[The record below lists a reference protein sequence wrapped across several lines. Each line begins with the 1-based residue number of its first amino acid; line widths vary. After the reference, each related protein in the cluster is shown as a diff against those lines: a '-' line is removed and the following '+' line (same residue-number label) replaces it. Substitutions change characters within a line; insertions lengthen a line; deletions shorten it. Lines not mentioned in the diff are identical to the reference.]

1 MGGHPIL
8 LPWIRC
14 GNLEI
19 VKSCSLASMPSKDPT
34 PLPKPQ
40 SPSGETPASSGSR
53 SWWQAQRENLLTVVL
68 ALLLAFGIRTFVAEA
83 RWIPSDSM
91 LPTLEEGDRLVVE
104 KVSYRFGSPRRGDII
119 VFNPPA
125 KLNFDGA
132 YIKRVIGLP
141 GDRIRIA
148 NGEVIINGIPLREDY
163 IYAPPDYSC
172 PGERCPGVPNQGSEF
187 VVPPRSYFVMG
198 DNRNDSQDS
207 HVWGFLPEE
216 NIIGNTIFRF
226 WPPNRLHFFAP
237 PEYPELLPEAQV
249 LGNTAR

>member
-1 MGGHPIL
+1 
-8 LPWIRC
+8 
-14 GNLEI
+14 
-19 VKSCSLASMPSKDPT
+19 MPSTDPRSLPQPQLPPSKT
-34 PLPKPQ
+34 PAN
-40 SPSGETPASSGSR
+40 SPSRT
-53 SWWQAQRENLLTVVL
+53 WWQAQRENLLTVLL
-68 ALLLAFGIRTFVAEA
+68 ALLLALGIRTFVAEA

-104 KVSYRFGSPRRGDII
+104 KVSYRFSAPRRGDII
-119 VFNPPA
+119 VFYPPA
-125 KLNFDGA
+125 HLNFNGA

-148 NGEVIINGIPLREDY
+148 EGKVIVNSIPLQEDY

-187 VVPPRSYFVMG
+187 VVPPNSYFVMG

-207 HVWGFLPEE
+207 HIWGFLPKE

-226 WPPNRLHFFAP
+226 WPPNRLRFFTP
-237 PEYPELLPEAQV
+237 PTYPELSAAA
-249 LGNTAR
+249 ARASGLSP

>member
-1 MGGHPIL
+1 MP
-8 LPWIRC
+8 P
-14 GNLEI
+14 EDP
-19 VKSCSLASMPSKDPT
+19 AS
-34 PLPKPQ
+34 LPKPK
-40 SPSGETPASSGSR
+40 SPPGETTASKASGPLTGTGSR
-53 SWWQAQRENLLTVVL
+53 SWWQGQRENLLTILL

-104 KVSYRFGSPRRGDII
+104 KVSYRFGPPRRGDII

-141 GDRIRIA
+141 GDRIRIVD
-148 NGEVIINGIPLREDY
+148 GEILINGIPLQEDY
-163 IYAPPDYSC
+163 IYAPPNYSC
-172 PGERCPGVPNQGSEF
+172 PGERCPGVPAQGSDF
-187 VVPPRSYFVMG
+187 VVPTGSYFVMG

-226 WPPNRLHFFAP
+226 WPLNRLHFFATQ
-237 PEYPELLPEAQV
+237 EYPELPSEAQV
-249 LGNTAR
+249 LGTPNRQGDGS

>member
-1 MGGHPIL
+1 MP
-8 LPWIRC
+8 P
-14 GNLEI
+14 EDP
-19 VKSCSLASMPSKDPT
+19 AS
-34 PLPKPQ
+34 LPKPNLLK
-40 SPSGETPASSGSR
+40 SEPPAHSGSR
-53 SWWQAQRENLLTVVL
+53 SWWQSQRENVLTLLL

-104 KVSYRFGSPRRGDII
+104 KVSYRFSSPKRGDII

-141 GDRIRIA
+141 GDRMRIVD
-148 NGEVIINGIPLREDY
+148 GETFINGIPLQEDY

-172 PGERCPGVPNQGSEF
+172 PGDRCPGVRVQGSDF
-187 VVPPRSYFVMG
+187 VVPPGSYFVMG

-226 WPPNRLHFFAP
+226 WPPNRLHFFATQ
-237 PEYPELLPEAQV
+237 EYPELLSEAQV
-249 LGNTAR
+249 LRNPTPQDGGS

>member
-1 MGGHPIL
+1 
-8 LPWIRC
+8 
-14 GNLEI
+14 
-19 VKSCSLASMPSKDPT
+19 MPSTDPRSLPQPQLPPSKT
-34 PLPKPQ
+34 PAH
-40 SPSGETPASSGSR
+40 SPSRT
-53 SWWQAQRENLLTVVL
+53 WWQAQRENLLTVLL
-68 ALLLAFGIRTFVAEA
+68 ALLLALGIRTFVAEA

-104 KVSYRFGSPRRGDII
+104 KVSYRFSAPRRGDII
-119 VFNPPA
+119 VFYPPA
-125 KLNFDGA
+125 HLNFNGA

-148 NGEVIINGIPLREDY
+148 EGKVIVNSIPLQEDY

-187 VVPPRSYFVMG
+187 VVPPNSYFVMG

-207 HVWGFLPEE
+207 HIWGFLPKE

-226 WPPNRLHFFAP
+226 WPPNRLRFFTP
-237 PEYPELLPEAQV
+237 PTYPELSAAA
-249 LGNTAR
+249 ARASGLSP